1 MWNGAVVAT
10 VVLDR
15 KGRLATT
22 PKISAPGLLDPETD
36 MELAAE
42 IVAAIEG
49 GVARAGRDAGDEQIE
64 HAVRRSVREV
74 MREHGEGRPV
84 IDIHLVRI

>member
-1 MWNGAVVAT
+1 VIAT

-15 KGRLATT
+15 KGRLAST

-36 MELAAE
+36 LELAAE
-42 IVAAIEG
+42 IVAAIG
-49 GVARAGRDAGDEQIE
+49 DGVGRAGRDASDEQVE
-64 HAVRRSVREV
+64 QAVRRTVREV
-74 MREHGEGRPV
+74 MRDHGEGRPV